1 MQFLAYIILY
11 PIFWLISLL
20 PFRLLYILSDFIF
33 FLMYR
38 IIKYRKKTVRK
49 NIVLAL
55 PHLSFEERRI
65 IEKKF
70 FKHMI
75 DMFLEMTKTITITP
89 KEMDKRFK
97 FTNLEV
103 YQQAE
108 NNGKSIVLMCS
119 HYASYEWLLAL
130 NYKSKHQGVAIYKQ
144 ISNPYFDKLVKKIRS
159 KFKTDLV
166 TTKNTILTMEHNE
179 KNGKKCVYG
188 FAMDQS
194 PKLHKNNYWTT
205 FMNIETPVHTNAEAI
220 AKRLNMNVMYMG
232 IEKVKRGYYEA
243 TFTILSEN
251 PSEIPNYQLT
261 DTYIKLLEKQIY
273 KAPEFYLWTHKRWKH
288 KQKNS
293 L

>member
-1 MQFLAYIILY
+1 MQFLAYILLY

-20 PFRLLYILSDFIF
+20 PFRLLYILSDFIYI
-33 FLMYR
+33 LMYR

-49 NIVLAL
+49 NIALAL

-70 FKHMI
+70 FKHMV
-75 DMFLEMTKTITITP
+75 DMFLEMAKTLSITE

-108 NNGKSIVLMCS
+108 NNGKSIILMCS

-130 NYKSKHQGVAIYKQ
+130 NFKSKHQGVAIYKQ
-144 ISNPYFDKLVKKIRS
+144 ISNPYFDRLVKKIRS

-166 TTKNTILTMEHNE
+166 TTKETIATMEYNQQI
-179 KNGKKCVYG
+179 GKKCTYG

-194 PKLHKNNYWTT
+194 PKLHSNNYWTK
-205 FMNIETPVHTNAEAI
+205 FMNIEVPVHNNAEVL
-220 AKRLNMNVMYMG
+220 AKRLNMNVLALS
-232 IEKVKRGYYEA
+232 ITKIKRGYYEA
-243 TFTILSEN
+243 KFTILSEN
-251 PSEIPNYQLT
+251 PSEIPNFQLT
-261 DTYIKLLEKQIY
+261 DTYIQLLENQIY
-273 KAPEFYLWTHKRWKH
+273 TAPEFYLWTHKRWKH
-288 KQKNS
+288 KRE
-293 L
+293 